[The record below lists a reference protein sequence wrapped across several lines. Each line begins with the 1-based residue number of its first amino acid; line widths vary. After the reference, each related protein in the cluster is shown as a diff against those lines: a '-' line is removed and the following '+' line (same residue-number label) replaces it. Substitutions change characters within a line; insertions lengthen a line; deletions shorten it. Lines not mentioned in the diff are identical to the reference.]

1 MLTEASTQKC
11 RYQKGISTK
20 TYFSSTAQ
28 TEEAFLIANNYCNV
42 ADKIEKTYG
51 NCLVGYRAF
60 AFDANMIYVADI
72 EEYLKEAR
80 GIFNED

>member
-1 MLTEASTQKC
+1 MIENVYYVKAWFYDLDDKV
-11 RYQKGISTK
+11 
-20 TYFSSTAQ
+20 Q

-51 NCLVGYRAF
+51 NCLIGYRAF
-60 AFDANMIYVADI
+60 AFDANMLYVADI

-80 GIFNED
+80 GIFRED

>member
-1 MLTEASTQKC
+1 MMENVYYVKAWYYDINDKLQA
-11 RYQKGISTK
+11 
-20 TYFSSTAQ
+20 
-28 TEEAFLIANNYCNV
+28 EEAFLIANNYCNV

-60 AFDANMIYVADI
+60 AFDANMLYVADI

-80 GIFNED
+80 GIFSED

>member
-1 MLTEASTQKC
+1 MMENVYYVKAWYYDLDDKL
-11 RYQKGISTK
+11 
-20 TYFSSTAQ
+20 Q

-72 EEYLKEAR
+72 EEYLNEAR
-80 GIFNED
+80 GIFNEG

>member
-1 MLTEASTQKC
+1 MIENVYYVKAWFYDLDDKV
-11 RYQKGISTK
+11 
-20 TYFSSTAQ
+20 Q

-51 NCLVGYRAF
+51 NCLIGYRAF
-60 AFDANMIYVADI
+60 AFDANMLYVADI

-80 GIFNED
+80 GIFSED

>member
-1 MLTEASTQKC
+1 MMENV
-11 RYQKGISTK
+11 YYVK
-20 TYFSSTAQ
+20 TWYYDLDDKLQ

-60 AFDANMIYVADI
+60 AFDANMLYVADI